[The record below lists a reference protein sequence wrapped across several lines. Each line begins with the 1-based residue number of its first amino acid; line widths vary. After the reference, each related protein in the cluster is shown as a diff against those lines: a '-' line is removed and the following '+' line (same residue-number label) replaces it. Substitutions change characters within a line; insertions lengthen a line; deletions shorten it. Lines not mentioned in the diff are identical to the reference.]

1 MARDGLSEA
10 RAARRANAIILLDK
24 GWSCQEVAE
33 ALLID
38 DDTVRSW
45 GKLYDEHGLTG
56 LVVLEVGGSHS
67 RLSGEQE
74 GALFE
79 WVRASLPRN
88 TRAIGAW
95 IVESFGVDYSHAGLI
110 ALLHRLQ
117 LGYRKPDLVARRLD
131 AAKQKALDCS
141 SYCTSV

>member
-38 DDTVRSW
+38 DDTVRCW

-56 LVVLEVGGSHS
+56 LVVFDVGGSHS
-67 RLSGEQE
+67 RLSSEQE
-74 GALFE
+74 AALFG
-79 WVRASLPRN
+79 WVGASCRATP
-88 TRAIGAW
+88 
-95 IVESFGVDYSHAGLI
+95 E
-110 ALLHRLQ
+110 
-117 LGYRKPDLVARRLD
+117 
-131 AAKQKALDCS
+131 
-141 SYCTSV
+141 